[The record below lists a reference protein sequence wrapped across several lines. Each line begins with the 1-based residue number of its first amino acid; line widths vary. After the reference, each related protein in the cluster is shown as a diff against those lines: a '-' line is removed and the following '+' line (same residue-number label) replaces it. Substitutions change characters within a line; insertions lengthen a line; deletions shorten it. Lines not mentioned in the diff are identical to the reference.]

1 MAGMTRDNIAAHPR
15 WLAPWRWF
23 GRTPSRLLGAS
34 LIVLHLGM
42 LQGVESLV
50 GRTLLLAHLGVF
62 LIWQPVVRGGYR
74 LATRDLL
81 VMAALI
87 VVFLL
92 SMSWGVLA
100 IWLMVLAGVIGG
112 GAFAEITARGR
123 LPYQLAV
130 AYLVCS
136 LFMMVLPRVVPVAVA
151 ERPLFDVLALTVLP
165 ALALVVMLLP
175 AARVTSRR
183 PGAIDFL
190 SAILLFLALALS
202 TLGGF
207 AFMWL
212 LHLPYLVALVTAL
225 FAMAMVLFVL
235 AWAWHPSVGGPQL
248 GMVFARRVLSA
259 GLSFEEW
266 LHELASVSVSA
277 DTPDALADQACR
289 RMLRIPGV
297 CGGHWRLAEGEG
309 TFGETAPVARQL
321 TQEGLTVTLYLRRA
335 PSPALSWHFSLMVRM
350 LAEFCREKRHA
361 RQLETLSYLRAIHE
375 TGARLTHDV
384 KNLLQSLNTLCFT
397 AARPEMDETA
407 LRTLVSRQLPVITR
421 RLTST
426 LDKLN
431 HPEAVAGETVP
442 LSMWWQECCARHGAS
457 GVRFVASGELE
468 GERVPSAVF
477 SSVVDNLVQ
486 NALDKRQ
493 LAPGLG
499 ITVRLVGRSGQV
511 VLEVEDDGE
520 AMPPVLARQLMHAPV
535 ASQSGLG
542 MGLYQVARLAGE
554 AGYRLSLASNRD
566 GAVCFRLDQAVAA

>member
-1 MAGMTRDNIAAHPR
+1 M
-15 WLAPWRWF
+15 
-23 GRTPSRLLGAS
+23 
-34 LIVLHLGM
+34 LHLGM
-42 LQGVESLV
+42 LQGVESLA

-74 LATRDLL
+74 LATRDVLAM
-81 VMAALI
+81 VAAI

-92 SMSWGVLA
+92 TMSWGVLA

-112 GAFAEITARGR
+112 GAFAEVTARGR

-136 LFMMVLPRVVPVAVA
+136 LFMLVLPRVVPVPVA

-175 AARVTSRR
+175 AAREASRR

-190 SAILLFLALALS
+190 SAILLFLVLALS

-235 AWAWHPSVGGPQL
+235 AWAWHPSIGGPQL
-248 GMVFARRVLSA
+248 GMVFARRVLST

-277 DTPDALADQACR
+277 ETPEALADQACR

-309 TFGETAPVARQL
+309 GFGEPASVARQL

-384 KNLLQSLNTLCFT
+384 KNLLQSLNTLCYT
-397 AARPEMDETA
+397 AARSEVDEAA
-407 LRTLVSRQLPVITR
+407 LRTLVARQLPVITR
-421 RLTST
+421 RLAST
-426 LDKLN
+426 LEKLN
-431 HPEAVAGETVP
+431 HPEALPGELVP
-442 LSMWWQECCARHGAS
+442 VVVWWQDISARHAAS
-457 GVRFVASGELE
+457 GVRFVAQGDFD
-468 GERVPSAVF
+468 GERVPLAVF
-477 SSVVDNLVQ
+477 NSVVDNLVQ
-486 NALDKRQ
+486 NALDKRL
-493 LAPGLG
+493 LAPGLA
-499 ITVRLVGRSGQV
+499 ITVRLSGGAGQV
-511 VLEVEDDGE
+511 ALEVEDDGE
-520 AMPPVLARQLMHAPV
+520 ALPVALARQVMRAPV

-542 MGLYQVARLAGE
+542 MGLYQVARLADE
-554 AGYRLSLASNRD
+554 AGYRLSLSCNRD
-566 GAVCFRLDQAVAA
+566 GAVRFRLDQTAAA